1 MDRIGYALV
10 GTGYFGAE
18 LGRIMN
24 EQENARVVAVFDPNN
39 AVEIAKEFPREYR
52 VVPGLK
58 ATAYLTSPGLED
70 IKAQMDLLNYQDTLI
85 QAFFAKDDN
94 EVKSIIESFRNQLQA
109 AGNEQFKAKLEE
121 IYKEDNQAIQFY

>member
-1 MDRIGYALV
+1 
-10 GTGYFGAE
+10 
-18 LGRIMN
+18 
-24 EQENARVVAVFDPNN
+24 
-39 AVEIAKEFPREYR
+39 
-52 VVPGLK
+52 
-58 ATAYLTSPGLED
+58 
-70 IKAQMDLLNYQDTLI
+70 MDLLNYQDTLI